1 MSDNGYSMEIDVMP
15 LITGFLPLP
24 RVQLLKYKTKG
35 DKHHK
40 GTNLTL
46 NLSYSDGFSQAS

>member
-24 RVQLLKYKTKG
+24 RVQLLKYKTRGEKLLKG
-35 DKHHK
+35 
-40 GTNLTL
+40 NLTL
-46 NLSYSDGFSQAS
+46 SFSHSDGFSKTY

>member
-24 RVQLLKYKTKG
+24 RVQLLKYKTSG
-35 DKHHK
+35 DKLLK
-40 GTNLTL
+40 GNLIL
-46 NLSYSDGFSQAS
+46 NISNSDGFSQAC